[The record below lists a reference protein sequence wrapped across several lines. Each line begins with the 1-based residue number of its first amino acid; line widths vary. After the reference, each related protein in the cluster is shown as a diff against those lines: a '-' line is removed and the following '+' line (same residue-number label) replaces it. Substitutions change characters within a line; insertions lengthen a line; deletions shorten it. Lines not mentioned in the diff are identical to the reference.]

1 MAQVIS
7 IRDRM
12 ARSTRPG
19 AARDSIAQDAQI
31 LLFTGIRY
39 ERFSQIPERVE
50 LNDKGEPVKH

>member
-7 IRDRM
+7 ISERI
-12 ARSTRPG
+12 ARTSRRNETG
-19 AARDSIAQDAQI
+19 VTDAQI

-39 ERFSQIPERVE
+39 ERFGATPNRVE